1 MSSRVPLPWRRV
13 GKVGT
18 TWRSRAGWGCW
29 RGGCGRRRRVCSNS
43 RWMRHVLIQLVM
55 PKLSCCEKWNHEN
68 NFHKRLGVKIGINPI
83 WYFITKTSKTSIYL
97 EWQFKGDLFR
107 CDDRLFVW
115 MPPIVKLSSRDVED
129 ETVDEDVCHMAANRI
144 VEKLLCPRLG
154 KGCQSYNMNH
164 NP

>member
-68 NFHKRLGVKIGINPI
+68 NFHKRLGVKIGTMLTPFDISSQ
-83 WYFITKTSKTSIYL
+83 KHQKH
-97 EWQFKGDLFR
+97 QFTLNGSLRVISSDVTIGCLFG
-107 CDDRLFVW
+107 CL
-115 MPPIVKLSSRDVED
+115 LSSNCRQG
-129 ETVDEDVCHMAANRI
+129 TLRM
-144 VEKLLCPRLG
+144 RLWMRMSATWQQIG
-154 KGCQSYNMNH
+154 SWKNCSAH
-164 NP
+164 A